1 MQDFEYQQQLEER
14 QQFESLTSNPDQ
26 SLMLELQTKMNY
38 HLRMVEMLRQDLQ
51 RLRDGQDLDWEKWY
65 DQP

>member
-14 QQFESLTSNPDQ
+14 QQFESLTLSPDQ
-26 SLMLELQTKMNY
+26 SLILELQTKVHY
-38 HLRMVEMLRQDLQ
+38 HQRMVEMLRQDLQ

>member
-1 MQDFEYQQQLEER
+1 MQDFEYQQQLDER
-14 QQFESLTSNPDQ
+14 QQFESLTLSPDQ
-26 SLMLELQTKMNY
+26 SLILELQTKVHY
-38 HLRMVEMLRQDLQ
+38 HQRMVEMLRQDLQ

>member
-1 MQDFEYQQQLEER
+1 MQDFEYQQQLDER
-14 QQFESLTSNPDQ
+14 QQFESLTLSPDQ
-26 SLMLELQTKMNY
+26 SLMLELQIKMNY
-38 HLRMVEMLRQDLQ
+38 HQRMVEMLRQDLQ